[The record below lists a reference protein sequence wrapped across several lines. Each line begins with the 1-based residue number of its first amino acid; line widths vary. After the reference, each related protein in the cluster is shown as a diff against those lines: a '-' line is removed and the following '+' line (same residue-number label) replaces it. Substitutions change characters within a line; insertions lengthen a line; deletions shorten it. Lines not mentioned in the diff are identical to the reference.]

1 MPIPDRSYELG
12 KRLQNIIRPPPKIT
26 ISEWAE
32 KERVVSSEETST
44 PGDWHSDRAPYTVG
58 IMDAISDPKVER
70 VVVWSGAQMGKTN
83 AGILNPI
90 GYYITYD
97 PCPIMVVQPTVAMG
111 ETFSGKRL
119 TPMLRDTPCLRGKVA
134 PEKTR
139 SPDNKI
145 LEKSFPGGYI
155 VIAGANSAPS
165 LKSRPVRVVL
175 FDEVDEAPD
184 NLAGQGDPV
193 ELAVARTYAF
203 PNRKIVLTSTCTIK
217 GKSRIEAAY
226 NDSTRERWTHQCPAC
241 KEWSQFSWRRLDFET
256 MKMSCPF
263 CEGTYSRREWEAGG
277 GMWVAENP
285 EHSTKGF
292 HVNALDSQL
301 EWEQLVAKWAE
312 AQQLAKKGN
321 YSKLITFI
329 NTILAETWEIKGE
342 VVESHALET
351 RREVY
356 NAELPDGVCVL
367 TLGVDTQDNR
377 LAYEVV
383 GWGLGFE
390 SWGIEYGEIF
400 GDPRQGEVWNR
411 IDDLLAR
418 TWAYGNGKRIRIS
431 RAAVDTGGHCTPS
444 VYAYCKARQSRGV
457 YPIKGQGGDRLP
469 LIRPSKESRE
479 KGLFIVGIDGIKA
492 DTLSWLKIGR
502 PGDGYCHF
510 PKDKDDI
517 PVNGYDANFFTMLT
531 AEKRVVVQNK
541 KGFSSYEWH
550 KEAGAR
556 NEAFDT
562 RNYARAALRIMSPKD
577 DSMLK
582 RIFLGE
588 PWAASG
594 TSDVQ
599 AKRSAEP
606 VSQNAKPKKKGNRN
620 KRARDAGIVL

>member
-1 MPIPDRSYELG
+1 MPIPEKSYALG
-12 KRLQNIIRPPPKIT
+12 KRLQNIIKPPPKTT

-32 KERVVSSEETST
+32 KERVVSSAETSA

-70 VVVWSGAQMGKTN
+70 VVVMCAAQMGKTN
-83 AGILNPI
+83 AGVLNPI

-97 PCPIMVVQPTVAMG
+97 PCPIMVVQPTIAMG

-119 TPMLRDTPCLRGKVA
+119 TPMIRDTPCLRGKIA
-134 PEKTR
+134 PEKSR

-193 ELAVARTYAF
+193 ELAFARTNAF
-203 PNRKIVLTSTCTIK
+203 PNRKKVLTSTPTIK

-226 NDSTRERWTHQCPAC
+226 NDSTRGRWSHQCPEC
-241 KEWSQFSWRRLDFET
+241 KEWSPFSWRRLDFET
-256 MKMSCPF
+256 MGMSCPF
-263 CEGTYSRREWEAGG
+263 CGGAYSRREWEAGG
-277 GMWVAENP
+277 GVWVAENP
-285 EHSTKGF
+285 EHDTKGF

-301 EWEQLVAKWAE
+301 AWDNLVEKWED
-312 AQQLAKKGN
+312 AQRLAKKGD

-329 NTILAETWEIKGE
+329 NTILAETWEITGE

-356 NAELPDGVCVL
+356 SSEAPDGVCVL
-367 TLGVDTQDNR
+367 TMGVDVQDNR
-377 LAYEVV
+377 LACGIW

-390 SWGIEYGEIF
+390 NWLISYQEFW
-400 GDPRQGEVWNR
+400 GDPRQGEVWSR

-418 TWAYGNGKRIRIS
+418 TWSYGNGKQLRIS
-431 RAAVDTGGHCTPS
+431 RAAVDTGGHMTPQ

-457 YPIKGQGGDRLP
+457 YPIKGQGGDKLP
-469 LIRPSKESRE
+469 LTRPSKTSRE
-479 KGLFIVGIDGIKA
+479 KGLFIVGVDGIKA
-492 DTLSWLKIGR
+492 DLVTWLKIGR
-502 PGDGYCHF
+502 PGDGCCHF
-510 PKDKDDI
+510 PKDNDGRPI
-517 PVNGYDANFFTMLT
+517 NGCDANFFSMLT
-531 AEKRVVVQNK
+531 AEKRVIIQNK
-541 KGFSSYEWH
+541 SGYPRYEWH
-550 KEAGAR
+550 KASGDR

-562 RNYARAALRIMSPKD
+562 FCYARAALRIMSPKD
-577 DSMLK
+577 DVMLR
-582 RIFLGE
+582 RIYTAE
-588 PWAASG
+588 PWAGPTGEKKPA
-594 TSDVQ
+594 V
-599 AKRSAEP
+599 APEP
-606 VSQNAKPKKKGNRN
+606 GERKKPTVGKNEIARGKG
-620 KRARDAGIVL
+620 IEL

>member
-1 MPIPDRSYELG
+1 MPILEKSSSLAR
-12 KRLQNIIRPPPKIT
+12 RLQSVIKPPPKTT

-32 KERVVSSEETST
+32 KERVVSSEETSA

-58 IMDAISDPKVER
+58 IMDAISDPKVEQ
-70 VVVWSGAQMGKTN
+70 VVVMCAAQMGKTN

-97 PCPIMVVQPTVAMG
+97 PCPIMVVQPTIAMG

-119 TPMLRDTPCLRGKVA
+119 TPMLRDTPCLRGKIA
-134 PEKTR
+134 PEKSR

-184 NLAGQGDPV
+184 NLAGQGDPI
-193 ELAVARTYAF
+193 ELAFARTNAF
-203 PNRKIVLTSTCTIK
+203 PNRKKVLTSTPTIK

-226 NDSTRERWTHQCPAC
+226 NDSTRERWAHQCPEC

-256 MKMSCPF
+256 MRMSCPF
-263 CEGTYSRREWEAGG
+263 CGGAYSRREWEAGG

-285 EHSTKGF
+285 EHNTKGF

-301 EWEQLVAKWAE
+301 AWDNLVEKWAD
-312 AQQLAKKGN
+312 AQRLAKKGD

-342 VVESHALET
+342 VVESHALEG

-367 TLGVDTQDNR
+367 TMGVDVQDNR

-383 GWGLGFE
+383 GWGMGFE
-390 SWGIEYGEIF
+390 SWGIDYAEIF
-400 GDPRQGEVWNR
+400 GDPRGGDVWNR

-418 TWAYGNGKRIRIS
+418 AWSYGNGKRIRIS
-431 RAAVDTGGHCTPS
+431 RVAVDTGGHMTPS
-444 VYAYCKARQSRGV
+444 VYAYCKARQSQGV
-457 YPIKGQGGDRLP
+457 YPIKGQAGDKLP
-469 LIRPSKESRE
+469 LTRPSKQSRE
-479 KGLFIVGIDGIKA
+479 KGLFIVGVDGIKS
-492 DTLSWLKIGR
+492 DILSWLKIGQ

-517 PVNGYDANFFTMLT
+517 PVRGYDAAYFEMLT

-541 KGFSSYEWH
+541 RGFPVYEWH
-550 KEAGAR
+550 KAAGAR
-556 NEAFDT
+556 NESFDC
-562 RNYARAALRIMSPKD
+562 RVYARAALRIMSPKD
-577 DSMLK
+577 DIMLR
-582 RIFLGE
+582 RIYTAE
-588 PWAASG
+588 PWAG
-594 TSDVQ
+594 Q
-599 AKRSAEP
+599 AEGKKPAVTPEPGKRRKQAAGK
-606 VSQNAKPKKKGNRN
+606 NKIARGKG
-620 KRARDAGIVL
+620 IEL

>member
-1 MPIPDRSYELG
+1 MPRPKKSYVLG
-12 KRLQNIIRPPPKIT
+12 KCLLSVLQPPPKIT

-32 KERVVSSEETST
+32 KERVVSSEETSV

-58 IMDAISDPKVER
+58 IMDAISDPKIEQ
-70 VVVWSGAQMGKTN
+70 VVVMCAAQMGKTN

-97 PCPIMVVQPTVAMG
+97 PCPIMVVQPTIAMG

-119 TPMLRDTPCLRGKVA
+119 TPMLRDTPCLRGKIA
-134 PEKTR
+134 PEKSR

-193 ELAVARTYAF
+193 ELAFARTNAF
-203 PNRKIVLTSTCTIK
+203 PNRKKVLTSTPTVK

-226 NDSTRERWTHQCPAC
+226 NDSSRERWSHQCPKC
-241 KEWSQFSWRRLDFET
+241 KEWAPFSWRRLDFVT
-256 MKMSCPF
+256 MKMSCPS
-263 CEGTYSRREWEAGG
+263 CNGVYSRREWEAGG
-277 GMWVAENP
+277 GRWVAENP
-285 EHSTKGF
+285 EHNIKGF

-301 EWEQLVAKWAE
+301 AWDSLVEKWAD
-312 AQQLAKKGN
+312 AKRLAKKGD

-342 VVESHALET
+342 VVESHVLET
-351 RREVY
+351 RREIY
-356 NAELPDGVCVL
+356 NAEVPNGVCVL
-367 TLGVDTQDNR
+367 TMGVDVQDNR

-390 SWGIEYGEIF
+390 SWGIEYAEIF
-400 GDPRQGEVWNR
+400 GDPRLPDVWNR

-418 TWAYGNGKRIRIS
+418 AWSYGNGKRLRIS
-431 RAAVDTGGHCTPS
+431 RVAVDTGGHMTPQ

-457 YPIKGQGGDRLP
+457 YPIKGQGGDKLP
-469 LIRPSKESRE
+469 LTRPSKESRE
-479 KGLFIVGIDGIKA
+479 KGLFIVGVDGVKA
-492 DTLSWLKIGR
+492 DILSWLKIGQ

-517 PVNGYDANFFTMLT
+517 PIRGYDAVYFEMLT
-531 AEKRVVVQNK
+531 AEKRVFVQNK
-541 KGFSSYEWH
+541 KGFGVYEWH
-550 KEAGAR
+550 KAAGAR
-556 NEAFDT
+556 NESFDC
-562 RNYARAALRIMSPKD
+562 RVYARAALRIMSPKD
-577 DSMLK
+577 DVMLK
-582 RIFLGE
+582 RIYMAE
-588 PWAASG
+588 PWAEQ
-594 TSDVQ
+594 TEE
-599 AKRSAEP
+599 KKSAVTPEP
-606 VSQNAKPKKKGNRN
+606 GRRKKQVAGKNRIARGKG
-620 KRARDAGIVL
+620 VEL

>member
-1 MPIPDRSYELG
+1 MPIPEKSYALG
-12 KRLQNIIRPPPKIT
+12 KRLQSIIKPPPKIT

-32 KERVVSSEETST
+32 KERVVSSEETSA
-44 PGDWHSDRAPYTVG
+44 PGDWHSDRVPYTVG
-58 IMDAISDPKVER
+58 IMDAISDPKVEQ
-70 VVVWSGAQMGKTN
+70 VVVMCAAQMGKTN

-97 PCPIMVVQPTVAMG
+97 PCPIMVVQPTIAMG

-119 TPMLRDTPCLRGKVA
+119 TPMLRDTPCLRGKIA
-134 PEKTR
+134 PEKSR

-184 NLAGQGDPV
+184 NLAGQGDPI
-193 ELAVARTYAF
+193 ELAFARTNAF
-203 PNRKIVLTSTCTIK
+203 PNRKKVLTSTPTTK

-226 NDSTRERWTHQCPAC
+226 NDSTRERWSHQCPEC
-241 KEWSQFSWRRLDFET
+241 KEWSQFSWQRLDFET

-263 CEGTYSRREWEAGG
+263 CNGAYSRREWEAGG

-301 EWEQLVAKWAE
+301 TWDNLVEKWAD
-312 AQQLAKKGN
+312 AQRLAKKGD

-329 NTILAETWEIKGE
+329 NTILAETWEIRGE

-356 NAELPDGVCVL
+356 SAEVPDGVCVL
-367 TLGVDTQDNR
+367 TMGVDVQDNR

-390 SWGIEYGEIF
+390 SWGIEYAEIF
-400 GDPRQGEVWNR
+400 GDPRGGDVWNR
-411 IDDLLAR
+411 LDDLLAR
-418 TWAYGNGKRIRIS
+418 AWSYGNGKRIRIS
-431 RAAVDTGGHCTPS
+431 RVAVDTGGHMTPS

-457 YPIKGQGGDRLP
+457 YPIKGQAGDKLP
-469 LIRPSKESRE
+469 LTRPSKQSRE
-479 KGLFIVGIDGIKA
+479 KGLFIVGVDGIKS
-492 DTLSWLKIGR
+492 DILSWLKLGQ
-502 PGDGYCHF
+502 PGNGYCHF
-510 PKDKDDI
+510 PKDDDDI
-517 PVNGYDANFFTMLT
+517 PIRGYDATYFEMLT
-531 AEKRVVVQNK
+531 AEKRVIVQK
-541 KGFSSYEWH
+541 KNGFSVYEWH
-550 KEAGAR
+550 KAAGAR
-556 NEAFDT
+556 NESFDC
-562 RNYARAALRIMSPKD
+562 RVYARAALRIMSPKD
-577 DSMLK
+577 DIMLK
-582 RIFLGE
+582 RIYTAE
-588 PWAASG
+588 PWAGQTGEKKSVITPG
-594 TSDVQ
+594 PG
-599 AKRSAEP
+599 KR
-606 VSQNAKPKKKGNRN
+606 KKQITGKNRIAQGKG
-620 KRARDAGIVL
+620 IEL